1 MKAISP
7 ALPSQRLL
15 PHVVSLIFLN
25 VTPKSSLEYVY
36 RTSLSTG
43 SFSTDDGDGSENV
56 IKHDSRFFKLS
67 ALISVHLKCQ
77 KYWANF
83 PGVDFLG
90 TALKF
95 RKRKKNSSS
104 LVYTSSITRKI
115 MHFYV
120 VVVQRRQRN
129 VQLEKCGAR
138 ANLLFFGRSRCCRR
152 RYLSSR
158 QTSTN
163 GRSKRL

>member
-1 MKAISP
+1 MFTVHHCQQG
-7 ALPSQRLL
+7 ALAP
-15 PHVVSLIFLN
+15 
-25 VTPKSSLEYVY
+25 TTATAAK
-36 RTSLSTG
+36 TSL
-43 SFSTDDGDGSENV
+43 NMLRV
-56 IKHDSRFFKLS
+56 FFKLS
-67 ALISVHLKCQ
+67 ALISVRLKCQ

-120 VVVQRRQRN
+120 VVVQKRQRN

-152 RYLSSR
+152 RRYLSSR